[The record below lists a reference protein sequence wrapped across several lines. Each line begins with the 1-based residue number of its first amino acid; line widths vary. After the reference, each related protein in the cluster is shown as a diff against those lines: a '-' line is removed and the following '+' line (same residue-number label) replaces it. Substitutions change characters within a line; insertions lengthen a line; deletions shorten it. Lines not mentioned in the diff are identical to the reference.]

1 MECNVC
7 FTSWLSQN
15 TELIFSRNILLQP
28 QDVITDWYRSVQSPA
43 CEIGFNPQ
51 ILLYIYLHWK
61 PFAIFQSLTLKKLFY
76 NFSVFPYPC
85 YPEKLHQHSLSSHHL
100 SLFPGHMMMLYSA
113 DSAKSLRWLF
123 FSSSAGSPPTHC
135 FLLCNQLFIHSRTCC
150 LIQNVSHDFTVWL
163 PVLLPLLSLFIG
175 RL

>member
-15 TELIFSRNILLQP
+15 TELIFSRNVLLQP

-100 SLFPGHMMMLYSA
+100 SLFPGHLWWCCTVLTLQSPL
-113 DSAKSLRWLF
+113 DDF
-123 FSSSAGSPPTHC
+123 FFPVVQDLLLPTVSCCVTNYLSTPGPVALSKMCHMI
-135 FLLCNQLFIHSRTCC
+135 LLCDCQCFFPFSPC
-150 LIQNVSHDFTVWL
+150 L
-163 PVLLPLLSLFIG
+163 
-175 RL
+175 